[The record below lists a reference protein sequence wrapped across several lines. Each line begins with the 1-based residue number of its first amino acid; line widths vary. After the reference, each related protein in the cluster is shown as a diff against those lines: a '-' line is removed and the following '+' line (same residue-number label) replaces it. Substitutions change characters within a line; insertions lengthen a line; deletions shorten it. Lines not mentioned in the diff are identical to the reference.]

1 MKKQHFPVVI
11 EQDEDGIYIVSCPA
25 FQGCRSYGETID
37 EAVKNI
43 TEAIELCIADGD
55 IDEQQNIFIG
65 MRDIEVEIN
74 ETTRA

>member
-11 EQDEDGIYIVSCPA
+11 EQDEDGIYIVSCPT